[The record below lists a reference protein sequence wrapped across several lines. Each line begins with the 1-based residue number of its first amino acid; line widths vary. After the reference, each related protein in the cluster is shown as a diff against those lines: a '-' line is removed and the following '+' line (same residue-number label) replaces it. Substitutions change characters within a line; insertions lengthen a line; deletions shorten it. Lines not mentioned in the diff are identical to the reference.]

1 MPTGAVATGIHRLGS
16 NGSIAFATMSLSAR
30 VLYGLRADQFRH
42 PVDLQATRSLQQLPG
57 LGLLIQNLL
66 GPTAEQIFYLDN
78 MASSLQVGPK
88 QLPELHTLLVEACRI
103 LDLEV
108 PQLYVRQNPVPN
120 AYTFAMRGKQPFI
133 VIHTALLDLLEPDEI
148 RAVIAHELGHLKCN
162 HGVYLTMA
170 NILMLSAGLIPFGGV
185 LQQTLQDQLM
195 QWVRCAEFSCDRAAL
210 LVSQDART
218 VVSVLMKLCGGSP
231 KLAPQ
236 LNVDAFLE
244 QARTYINL
252 DDDLWQQQLKQ
263 LQDAGRS
270 HPVPVLRAREIDRW
284 YKSHSYQEIL
294 DRQR

>member
-1 MPTGAVATGIHRLGS
+1 MT
-16 NGSIAFATMSLSAR
+16 LSPVQA
-30 VLYGLRADQFRH
+30 LYGLRADQFRH

-57 LGLLIQNLL
+57 LGMLIQNLL

-88 QLPELHTLLVEACRI
+88 QLPDLHQLLVEACRI

-133 VIHTALLDLLEPDEI
+133 VIHSALLDLLEPDEVQ
-148 RAVIAHELGHLKCN
+148 AVIAHELGHLKCN

-170 NILMLSAGLIPFGGV
+170 NILMLSAGLIPFGSV
-185 LQQTLQDQLM
+185 LQQTLQEQLM

-210 LVSQDART
+210 LVSQNSRT

-231 KLAPQ
+231 KLASQ

-244 QARTYINL
+244 QARTYTNL

-284 YKSHSYQEIL
+284 YKSHSYQDIL
-294 DRQR
+294 ERQR

>member
-1 MPTGAVATGIHRLGS
+1 MT
-16 NGSIAFATMSLSAR
+16 LSPVRA
-30 VLYGLRADQFRH
+30 LYGLRADQFRH

-57 LGLLIQNLL
+57 LGMLIQNLL

-88 QLPELHTLLVEACRI
+88 QLPDLHQLLVEACRI

-133 VIHTALLDLLEPDEI
+133 VIHSALLDLLEPDEVQ
-148 RAVIAHELGHLKCN
+148 AVIAHELGHLKCN

-170 NILMLSAGLIPFGGV
+170 NILMLSAGLIPFGSV
-185 LQQTLQDQLM
+185 LQQTLQEQLM

-210 LVSQDART
+210 LVSQNSRT

-231 KLAPQ
+231 KLASQ

-244 QARTYINL
+244 QARTYMNL

-284 YKSHSYQEIL
+284 YKSHSYQDIL
-294 DRQR
+294 ERQR